1 MTDSRVKNTKRN
13 ISAGMLNSIVSI
25 LFPFAVRTGILYVLG
40 EQYVGLSS
48 LFVSILQVL
57 NLAEL
62 GFASAVVYNMYK
74 PLAEGN
80 TTIVCGLLEYYKK
93 IYRVIGS
100 FIFVIGLLI
109 LPWITN
115 LIHGSWPSEINIY
128 VLYFLYLLNSSLSYF
143 LFAYKNSILNA
154 AQRMD
159 IIQKIHLFVHIVQYI
174 AEFLLIVLFQN
185 FYAFVCVS
193 IVATIGNNIAV
204 SIMSKRYFPQ
214 YVAKGN
220 IDSGLKKSIRKQ
232 VAGLMIGKLCDT
244 SRNSFDSI
252 VLSSFLGL
260 TIVAIYNNYYYIYSG
275 LYAIMIVI
283 MNAMQAS
290 VGNSIA
296 VESKEK
302 NYRDLLKFQFIF
314 SWITGWIT
322 VCMFTL
328 YQPFMKLW
336 AGESLMLSFRDM
348 TLFCAY
354 FYAINMNGMRNL
366 YFSGSGLWWNA
377 KSAFVFEALGNLVL
391 NIFLGYFWGVSGV
404 LVATLLTIVVFNYFH
419 RTQILFKQ
427 YFETITA
434 KKFYVNQFLY
444 LLVVALCCLVNYL
457 LCRSLDPNGDI
468 VLKIAIC
475 LIVPNVMMIAFFHR
489 KKEFSELRSFAQKFL
504 KR

>member
-25 LFPFAVRTGILYVLG
+25 LFPFAVRTAILYILG

-62 GFASAVVYNMYK
+62 GFSSAVVYNMYK

-80 TTIVCGLLEYYKK
+80 TSIVCGLLEYYKK

-100 FIFVIGLLI
+100 FIFIMGLLI

-143 LFAYKNSILNA
+143 LFAYKNSLLNA

-159 IIQKIHLFVHIVQYI
+159 IIQKIHLFVHIAQYI
-174 AEFLLIVLFQN
+174 TEFLLIVLFQN

-204 SIMSKRYFPQ
+204 FILSKKYFPQ
-214 YVAKGN
+214 YTAEGN
-220 IDSGLKKSIRKQ
+220 IDSDLKKIIRKQ

-260 TIVAIYNNYYYIYSG
+260 SIVAIYNNYYYIYSG
-275 LYAIMIVI
+275 MYAIMIVI
-283 MNAMQAS
+283 TNAMQAS

-302 NYRDLLKFQFIF
+302 NYKDLLKFQFIF

-336 AGESLMLSFRDM
+336 AGESLMLSFQDM

-377 KSAFVFEALGNLVL
+377 KSAFILESLGNLVL
-391 NIFLGYFWGVSGV
+391 NIILGYFWGVTGV
-404 LVATLLTIVVFNYFH
+404 LTATLLTIIIFNYIH
-419 RTQILFKQ
+419 RTQILFKHYFKKISAKHFYANQ
-427 YFETITA
+427 IVYLFIVILCCFVNHLLCQHFET
-434 KKFYVNQFLY
+434 
-444 LLVVALCCLVNYL
+444 
-457 LCRSLDPNGDI
+457 NGDLI
-468 VLKIAIC
+468 IKTGIC
-475 LIVPNVMMIAFFHR
+475 ILVPNMIMILLLHR
-489 KKEFSELRSFAQKFL
+489 KKEFSEMYSFVKKFL
-504 KR
+504 KK

>member
-25 LFPFAVRTGILYVLG
+25 LFPFAVRTAILYILG

-48 LFVSILQVL
+48 LFVSILHVL

-62 GFASAVVYNMYK
+62 GFSSAVVYNMYK

-80 TTIVCGLLEYYKK
+80 TAIVCGLLEYYKK

-100 FIFVIGLLI
+100 FIFVIGLLV
-109 LPWITN
+109 LPWVTN

-174 AEFLLIVLFQN
+174 TEFLLIMLFQN

-214 YVAKGN
+214 YVAGGD
-220 IDSGLKKSIRKQ
+220 IDSDLKKSIRKQ

-302 NYRDLLKFQFIF
+302 NYKDLLKFQFIF

-377 KSAFVFEALGNLVL
+377 KSAFIFEALGNLVL
-391 NIFLGYFWGVSGV
+391 NIVLGYFWGVSGV
-404 LVATLLTIVVFNYFH
+404 LVATLLTIIVFNYFH
-419 RTQILFKQ
+419 RTQILFKL

-434 KKFYVNQFLY
+434 KKFYANQFLY
-444 LLVVALCCLVNYL
+444 LWIVALCCLVNYL

-468 VLKIAIC
+468 VLKMAIC
-475 LIVPNVMMIAFFHR
+475 LIVPNVMMIILFHR
-489 KKEFSELRSFAQKFL
+489 KKEISELRSFAKRFL